1 MSREALVKSLERL
14 SLLQKVLILLGA
26 VALITLAYW
35 WFVFKDS
42 WERIEPLEKEIS
54 TLESQI
60 RKFRKES
67 EDLPRLEKEYERQ
80 RIQLTYAT
88 TLLPENVEE
97 IEQLLADIERLG
109 RDVGIEFLLF
119 SPGGETVGQHY
130 ATRKVTLKLSG
141 PFHNLMTFFNR
152 MSRFDRL
159 VSLDNLNLKPRGGDQ
174 EGEVVLAA
182 DSVILV
188 YRALSEEEIARSEQA
203 QGNSKSSPRARK
215 RR

>member
-14 SLLQKVLILLGA
+14 SLLQKILILLGA
-26 VALITLAYW
+26 VALIALAYW

-80 RIQLTYAT
+80 RIQLTFAT

-97 IEQLLADIERLG
+97 IEQLLADIERL
-109 RDVGIEFLLF
+109 
-119 SPGGETVGQHY
+119 
-130 ATRKVTLKLSG
+130 
-141 PFHNLMTFFNR
+141 
-152 MSRFDRL
+152 
-159 VSLDNLNLKPRGGDQ
+159 
-174 EGEVVLAA
+174 
-182 DSVILV
+182 
-188 YRALSEEEIARSEQA
+188 
-203 QGNSKSSPRARK
+203 
-215 RR
+215 